1 MMSIETEKKP
11 EETEDIKER
20 HLPSLDVAE
29 ARIAQALIRYKVRVT
44 KGALPKE
51 EEKVRL

>member
-1 MMSIETEKKP
+1 MSTETDRKT
-11 EETEDIKER
+11 EETKGVEER

-29 ARIAQALIRYKVRVT
+29 ARIAQALIRYKVRIA
-44 KGALPKE
+44 KGVLPKE